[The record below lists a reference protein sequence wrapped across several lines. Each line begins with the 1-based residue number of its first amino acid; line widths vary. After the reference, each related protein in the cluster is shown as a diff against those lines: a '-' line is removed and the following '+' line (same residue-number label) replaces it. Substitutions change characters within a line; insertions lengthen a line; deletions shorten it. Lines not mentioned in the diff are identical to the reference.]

1 MIKVFWLGLRLLS
14 LEAALGAAAGV
25 LVSTVKGDSGHFGL
39 QSTDSLYSP
48 DAPL

>member
-1 MIKVFWLGLRLLS
+1 MSRVFWLGLGLVL

-25 LVSTVKGDSGHFGL
+25 LVSTVKGDSGHLGL
-39 QSTDSLYSP
+39 QVTDRLYSP